1 MGVSGPSASGHTDR
15 QAERPIVVESRRSRC
30 LALPRLEAQQSQ
42 MKTYEL
48 ATAITAIGAMTLL
61 AASPSRACSFAQ
73 QKLTAAQVRQ
83 KARNDFRRA
92 SAVIDAEVVAPM
104 RFGEDWK
111 PGLTPIA
118 YLQASK
124 VWKGRVERDSVP
136 IVYITS
142 CDIGLVTKGEKLR
155 ILLTGN
161 GVFRAD
167 QGMNG
172 GGVAE
177 LRTYNAEIDRL
188 AGQRRPSA
196 MAHFPGTLP
205 PPSRR
210 RNVR

>member
-1 MGVSGPSASGHTDR
+1 
-15 QAERPIVVESRRSRC
+15 
-30 LALPRLEAQQSQ
+30 
-42 MKTYEL
+42 MKNYEL
-48 ATAITAIGAMTLL
+48 ATAITAIVALTLL
-61 AASPSRACSFAQ
+61 PASPSRACSFAH
-73 QKLTAAQVRQ
+73 QKLTPAQVRQ
-83 KARNDFRRA
+83 QARNDFRRA
-92 SAVIDAEVVAPM
+92 SAVIDAEVVVPM
-104 RFGEDWK
+104 TFGADWK

-118 YLQASK
+118 YLRASK
-124 VWKGRVERDSVP
+124 VWKGRVDRDAVP

-155 ILLTGN
+155 ILLTGD

-177 LRTYNAEIDRL
+177 LKTYNAEIDRL

-196 MAHFPGTLP
+196 VAHFPGALP

-210 RNVR
+210 HNIR